1 MDGHDHAGS
10 RPGRSPY
17 RLPLG
22 LGLLGFLALAV
33 FLLWGEH
40 RVHLLGALPYLLLLA
55 CPAMHL
61 FMHHGHGNHQ
71 PADDQDVALRPGGRS

>member
-40 RVHLLGALPYLLLLA
+40 RVHILGALPYAFLLL

-61 FMHHGHGNHQ
+61 FIHGGHGNHRASGD
-71 PADDQDVALRPGGRS
+71 PAGARRSGDHT